1 VAAGAERGRA
11 EPEGI
16 GERGGLSCPGSWARP
31 RRHSRR
37 WVLEHED
44 DARLSR
50 PNTARGRMQRLV
62 LQVQRE
68 HEAASTSVDVD
79 GSLVRTKRFRP
90 QSHRTNPGRCSSER
104 PPKKGDLVIMPV
116 IKIIRSSQKLPH
128 GVDQG
133 NGARVVKAIGDVHP
147 ICEEV
152 DHPASATRAS
162 GTHGPRS
169 STGRSVPPGP
179 GHCES
184 LSPLSIDDMS
194 LPLLGIRRPHSVQ
207 VGAVA

>member
-1 VAAGAERGRA
+1 MNMTLGSPDPTPPGAGCSAS
-11 EPEGI
+11 
-16 GERGGLSCPGSWARP
+16 SCRS
-31 RRHSRR
+31 S
-37 WVLEHED
+37 
-44 DARLSR
+44 
-50 PNTARGRMQRLV
+50 
-62 LQVQRE
+62 
-68 HEAASTSVDVD
+68 AST
-79 GSLVRTKRFRP
+79 KRPAPALTWTEVWSGRSDFRP
-90 QSHRTNPGRCSSER
+90 QSHRANPGRCSSER

-147 ICEEV
+147 IWEEV

-169 STGRSVPPGP
+169 STRRSVPPGP

-184 LSPLSIDDMS
+184 LSPWSIDDMS

-207 VGAVA
+207 VGAVS